1 MRKKKSQLKRYTY
14 DFFYVV
20 VTEFEIVG
28 TCFMGTDAYFNV
40 ELRDRDTDILLNEE
54 YERLD
59 NCFMGFED
67 NDSEYFEEWLKEK
80 YNIDFEKDYEYETS
94 RLPEDVLDDWHK
106 YEIELLDECYHD
118 ADLEDIITDDILDKI
133 GRQVSDRDSF
143 YIIDDG
149 EAYLYDV
156 KQTYFG
162 AKILGADTPEYVI
175 NGHAEDLIMS
185 LHGVYFQIYFDGTIE
200 VYEKDENSGFVVD
213 EEYLDGLAIPADYI
227 GATAYSYDLAHTLR
241 VPNNN

>member
-20 VTEFEIVG
+20 VTEFEIVD

-59 NCFMGFED
+59 SCFMGFED

-118 ADLEDIITDDILDKI
+118 ADLEDHSL
-133 GRQVSDRDSF
+133 RSDGDRKLLRDHVYVFAFLHDWSSHFIQLICHNSF
-143 YIIDDG
+143 SFKNYKK
-149 EAYLYDV
+149 L
-156 KQTYFG
+156 
-162 AKILGADTPEYVI
+162 
-175 NGHAEDLIMS
+175 
-185 LHGVYFQIYFDGTIE
+185 
-200 VYEKDENSGFVVD
+200 
-213 EEYLDGLAIPADYI
+213 
-227 GATAYSYDLAHTLR
+227 
-241 VPNNN
+241 